1 MTPKVQDQGHRAADK
16 ELAKLM
22 KRLQR
27 SYRQASLNLQ
37 EKINAYMER
46 FEKEDAAMRA
56 LYDSGKLSHEDYMSW
71 RCKKIAGTKQWKRM
85 REQLVT
91 DLVNADKIA
100 AKMIRDALP
109 EIYAENHNYGTYE
122 IERDLQM
129 STSYTLYNRDAV
141 KRLLREDPDLLPQ
154 PSVNVRKDER
164 WNRQH
169 IQSAVLQGILT
180 GESMQKIAGRM
191 QDVAEMDAR
200 AAMRNARTAVTG
212 AENAGK
218 LDSMRRAISLG
229 VQLQKLWL
237 ATRDSRTRDS
247 HVIMDGEQVDVE
259 EKFSNGCMYPGDPDG
274 APAEVYNCRCAMR
287 SKVAGADP
295 YSPNLSR
302 NQRLGG
308 MSYEQWKEAHRVFGE
323 NPGISR
329 ENIGSYSIFKDS
341 LLSNKIVSNP
351 VKKLEK
357 ELTSD
362 EIFEKLEGIDKTKG
376 SCMSLSLAY
385 AGNKCGFDVTD
396 FRGGKSQKAFER
408 FSSLESACKAANA
421 RIETYEATEELERVK
436 NVLKLLNQ
444 DKEYIL
450 ATGRHAT
457 IVRKT
462 EEHGLQYLE
471 MQLPKNGWKSF
482 KTKRSNL
489 DQTLMTRWGCRKHF
503 QGGKVYL
510 IELDSFEPTEEF
522 RDIISYINTAPDKQ
536 EKRLIFDMSTRYYKN
551 KKTDKI
557 WWIRDPDICGV
568 WEFTFDKKVIFNMF
582 QDYPEKLTKEQK
594 EIFDKENPFWAENL
608 EGKK

>member
-56 LYDSGKLSHEDYMSW
+56 LYDSGELSHEDYMSW

-85 REQLVT
+85 REQLAT

-141 KRLLREDPDLLPQ
+141 ARLLKGNPDLLPNQ
-154 PSVNVRKDER
+154 PNVNVPKDER

-218 LDSMRRAISLG
+218 LDSMRRAQGLG
-229 VQLQKLWL
+229 VELKKLWL

-247 HVIMDGEQVDVE
+247 HVMLDGEMVE
-259 EKFSNGCMYPGDPDG
+259 IDEPFSNGCMYPGDPDG

-295 YSPNLSR
+295 YSPDLSR
-302 NQRLGG
+302 NQRLGE
-308 MSYEQWKEAHRVFGE
+308 MSYDEWKDAHTSKHYPLESENEGLLFIPFSRAEDVRSTLENNNVRRVDVKTYEDIPSEQE
-323 NPGISR
+323 I
-329 ENIGSYSIFKDS
+329 IT
-341 LLSNKIVSNP
+341 KICGVDRTN
-351 VKKLEK
+351 
-357 ELTSD
+357 
-362 EIFEKLEGIDKTKG
+362 G
-376 SCMSLSLAY
+376 SCASLSFAY
-385 AGNKCGFDVTD
+385 AGNKSGFEVLD
-396 FRGGKSQKAFER
+396 FRGGKSEEI
-408 FSSLESACKAANA
+408 FSSNQTLNA
-421 RIETYEATEELERVK
+421 LASLPGVKGCVVK
-436 NVLKLLNQ
+436 NVNDFDAAHELMKKM
-444 DKEYIL
+444 KEGSEYCLCVGKHVAIIKKV
-450 ATGRHAT
+450 GR
-457 IVRKT
+457 RYN
-462 EEHGLQYLE
+462 YLE
-471 MQLPKNGWKSF
+471 LQSSICNGWMPLTETALKKRFKCQKTHTVYRQKIEVSSQLIEISSF
-482 KTKRSNL
+482 SSNL
-489 DQTLMTRWGCRKHF
+489 EF
-503 QGGKVYL
+503 QDL
-510 IELDSFEPTEEF
+510 L
-522 RDIISYINTAPDKQ
+522 SYINTEPDQ
-536 EKRLIFDMSTRYYKN
+536 Q
-551 KKTDKI
+551 KKG
-557 WWIRDPDICGV
+557 IRRNV
-568 WEFTFDKKVIFNMF
+568 R
-582 QDYPEKLTKEQK
+582 
-594 EIFDKENPFWAENL
+594 
-608 EGKK
+608 